1 MKVILIGDS
10 LTEGRPGVSFFN
22 LLVDKY
28 PDIRFNNHGKPG
40 ETIKSLYSRLSE
52 STLETDYDIAF
63 LWIGVNDV
71 YSKLL
76 KVQAQPITEN
86 LQEFSEYYYKVL
98 NVILPYSKHVVVVSP
113 AVVGENM
120 NNSSNGDLRDLSDAI
135 QSISNHHP
143 NVYFLDM
150 RHKFEKLLANIHPSD
165 YISTGILTIMKDV
178 FFSKKPTQIDR
189 LSQKRGLHLTL
200 DGIHLNSKGAL
211 TVANEYS
218 FMIDQLLFNRNAPI
232 H

>member
-1 MKVILIGDS
+1 MKITLIGDS

-22 LLVDKY
+22 LLVEKY
-28 PDIRFNNHGKPG
+28 PDITFYNDGKPG
-40 ETIKSLYSRLSE
+40 ETVKSLFSRLTE

-98 NVILPYSKHVVVVSP
+98 NIILAYSKYVVVVSP
-113 AVVGENM
+113 AVVGENI
-120 NNSSNGDLRDLSDAI
+120 NNSSNGDLRDLSAAI

-143 NVYFLDM
+143 NVHFLDM
-150 RHKFEKLLANIHPSD
+150 RNNFEKQLANIHPSD

-178 FFSKKPTQIDR
+178 FFNKKLTRIDKLSK
-189 LSQKRGLHLTL
+189 KRGLHLTL

-218 FMIDQLLFNRNAPI
+218 FMIDQLLFNRNATI